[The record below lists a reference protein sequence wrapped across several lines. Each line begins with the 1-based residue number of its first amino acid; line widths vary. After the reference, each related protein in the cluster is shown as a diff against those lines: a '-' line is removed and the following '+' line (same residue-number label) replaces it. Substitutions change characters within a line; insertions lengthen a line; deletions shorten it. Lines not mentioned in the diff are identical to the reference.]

1 MKKACFWKFC
11 SWKSYRKN
19 ENLKRILVEIYQ
31 VKDNI
36 EKENE
41 RFNLKKTNLTQN
53 GKAENL
59 KKDDREKLKK
69 LNDVAYLFSRFY

>member
-11 SWKSYRKN
+11 SWKSDRKN